1 MPKSKG
7 TNLLHMRS
15 YVERVH
21 GPATWQK
28 VLASLS
34 AADHAI
40 VSALSPSGWYPL
52 ETQHRLLRSIDRVV
66 SKGDL
71 ALVPEIGR
79 YEADQDLSTIHRL
92 FVRLTS
98 PAYVLEKAG
107 EYWRRFYDT
116 GRWDVVRGNGS
127 ATGRLAEFG
136 MVDDA
141 FCSYLAAYIH
151 RMFQLAGARSGA
163 LEHTECRARGAE
175 ACVFVGRWT

>member
-1 MPKSKG
+1 VPKSKG

-15 YVERVH
+15 YVERMH
-21 GPATWQK
+21 GPAAWQK

-34 AADHAI
+34 GEDHAI
-40 VSALSPSGWYPL
+40 VSALSPSGWYEL
-52 ETQHRLLRSIDRVV
+52 GTQHRLLRAVDQVV
-66 SKGDL
+66 GKGDL

-92 FVRLTS
+92 FVRFTS

-116 GRWDVVRGNGS
+116 GKWEVVRGNGT
-127 ATGRLAEFG
+127 ATGRLEDFG
-136 MVDDA
+136 LVDDA
-141 FCSYLAAYIH
+141 FCAYLGAYIH
-151 RMFQLAGARSGA
+151 RMFHLAGARSGL
-163 LEHTECRARGAE
+163 LEHTECRARGGE